1 MNNLTAFPVFVTAA
15 RGMAP
20 LLATELRLLGFSA
33 EIDGEAGVRTRGTLL
48 DCMRMNLE
56 LRTAQR
62 VLIEVAR
69 FAAADAGKLY
79 SNLIGLP
86 WSEWLHATGKLCVTS
101 SVDNETIRDTR
112 FASLKTKDAI
122 CDALTRQ
129 AGRRPDSGPDR
140 DDMVVHLHWKGDA
153 ATVFLDTSGD
163 PLSRRGYRLHPLD
176 APMQETLAAACV
188 LACNWPTT
196 TPFVNPMCGSGTLA
210 IEAALLARGTPPS
223 LFRKNFGFM
232 HLKGYQNADW
242 QALLRA
248 ARERPARA
256 TPKIVATD
264 IRPKAIE
271 AAKLNA
277 EAAGVAN
284 AIEFAVCDF
293 RETALPAEP
302 GVIMLN
308 PEYGV
313 RMGDEAKLAPV
324 YRSIGD
330 WFKKS
335 CNGWLGCIFTANLK
349 LAREV
354 GLRSRR
360 RHILYNGGLEGR
372 LLEFE
377 MYEGTR
383 NP

>member
-1 MNNLTAFPVFVTAA
+1 MNNQSIFPIFVTAA

-20 LLATELRLLGFSA
+20 LLATELRLLGLPA
-33 EIDGEAGVRTRGTLL
+33 EIDGEAGVRTRGTPI

-62 VLIEVAR
+62 VLLEVAR
-69 FAAADAGKLY
+69 FAAADAGRLY
-79 SNLIGLP
+79 TELIGLP
-86 WSEWLHATGKLCVTS
+86 WSDWLHATGKLCVTS
-101 SVDNETIRDTR
+101 SVDNETIRDSR

-163 PLSRRGYRLHPLD
+163 PLSRRGYRKFPLD

-188 LACNWPTT
+188 IACDWQTSK
-196 TPFVNPMCGSGTLA
+196 PFLNPMCGSGTLA
-210 IEAALLARGTPPS
+210 IEAALIARGTAPG
-223 LFRKNFGFM
+223 LYRKNFGFM
-232 HLKGYQNADW
+232 HLKSYQAADW
-242 QALLRA
+242 QALLRTV
-248 ARERPARA
+248 RERAPR
-256 TPKIVATD
+256 PVPQIVASD
-264 IRPKAIE
+264 IRPKAVE

-277 EAAGVAN
+277 EAAGVAD
-284 AIEFAVCDF
+284 AIEFVVCDF
-293 RETALPAEP
+293 RETVLPTPP

-335 CNGWLGCIFTANLK
+335 CNGWMGCIFTANLK

-377 MYEGTR
+377 LYEGTR

>member
-1 MNNLTAFPVFVTAA
+1 MN
-15 RGMAP
+15 
-20 LLATELRLLGFSA
+20 
-33 EIDGEAGVRTRGTLL
+33 D
-48 DCMRMNLE
+48 
-56 LRTAQR
+56 
-62 VLIEVAR
+62 
-69 FAAADAGKLY
+69 
-79 SNLIGLP
+79 
-86 WSEWLHATGKLCVTS
+86 
-101 SVDNETIRDTR
+101 TIRDVR

-129 AGRRPDSGPDR
+129 TGNRPDSGRDR
-140 DDMVVHLHWKGDA
+140 DDMVVHLHWQGDA

-163 PLSRRGYRLHPLD
+163 PLSRRGYRKFPLD
-176 APMQETLAAACV
+176 APMQETLAAAC
-188 LACNWPTT
+188 LIACDWRPDQI
-196 TPFVNPMCGSGTLA
+196 FVNPMCGSGSLA
-210 IEAALLARGTPPS
+210 IEAALLARGTAPG
-223 LFRKNFGFM
+223 LFRRNFGFM
-232 HLKGYQNADW
+232 HLKSFQSSAW
-242 QALLRA
+242 QALLKST
-248 ARERPARA
+248 RERPARP
-256 TPKIVATD
+256 TPRILATD
-264 IRPKAIE
+264 IRPKVIE

-277 EAAGVAN
+277 EAAGVAD

-293 RETALPAEP
+293 RETELPKPA
-302 GVIMLN
+302 GVLMLN

-335 CNGWLGCIFTANLK
+335 CEGWLACIFTANLK

-377 MYEGTR
+377 MYAGTR